1 MVQDFSTRIA
11 TNLAITSGTILTPDQ
26 YRLTAEDTTSRL
38 VSGVLLNV
46 PDGSRDIGVGG
57 PLYMRVRVTEAF
69 DQLSS
74 ILDIIP
80 VVSPTTNLAD
90 TNAIEHYRMRLAG
103 AVLRV
108 GNTWHCPLRPISLAE
123 AIDNSLATPLWPTQ
137 LQFIGCKFIVTPNPS
152 NFTTGRVT
160 VDITPHVSPDAVT
173 NVLGATIHPRLP
185 NAGW

>member
-11 TNLAITSGTILTPDQ
+11 TNLAITTGTILTPDQ

-57 PLYMRVRVTEAF
+57 PLYMRVRVTETF
-69 DQLSS
+69 DQLATL
-74 ILDIIP
+74 LDIVP

-90 TNAIEHYRMRLAG
+90 ANAIEHYRMRLAG

-123 AIDNSLATPLWPTQ
+123 AIDTAILTPLWPTQ
-137 LQFIGCKFIVTPNPS
+137 LQYIGCKFIVTGTA
-152 NFTTGRVT
+152 FATGRVQ
-160 VDITPHVSPDAVT
+160 VDITPHVAPDAVT
-173 NVLGATIHPRLP
+173 NALGATIHPRLP